1 MADLYVR
8 QGLVE
13 EARHI
18 YENILARDA
27 DNAEVRA
34 KLDALAPRVNPRV
47 ARART
52 LAGQGVAERGGACL
66 GTCWPVFWSAWRD
79 RIAASLIG
87 LDGIAVETISASQV
101 PIDALGAEFGGFVKS
116 IRHANTEL
124 DTGEVLQFALVTE
137 RYITFLS
144 EVTSEY
150 YILLVLQPDGNYGR
164 ARFELSKA
172 KHLLRDELI

>member
-1 MADLYVR
+1 MFRDVLTDLLER
-8 QGLVE
+8 VE
-13 EARHI
+13 
-18 YENILARDA
+18 
-27 DNAEVRA
+27 
-34 KLDALAPRVNPRV
+34 
-47 ARART
+47 
-52 LAGQGVAERGGACL
+52 G
-66 GTCWPVFWSAWRD
+66 S
-79 RIAASLIG
+79 IAASLIG
-87 LDGIAVETISASQV
+87 LDGIAVETVNARQV

-124 DTGEVLQFALVTE
+124 DTGDVLQFALVTE

-172 KHLLRDELI
+172 KYLLRDELI